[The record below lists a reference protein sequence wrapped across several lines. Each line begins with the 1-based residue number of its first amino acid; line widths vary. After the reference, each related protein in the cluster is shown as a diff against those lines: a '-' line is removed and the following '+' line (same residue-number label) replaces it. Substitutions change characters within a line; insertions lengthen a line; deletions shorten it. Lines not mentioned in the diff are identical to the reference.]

1 MKYYISIVDDE
12 NVETI
17 LTKPTDRSIAY
28 YTVSKW
34 KTTLY
39 MEGLRVNEY
48 GNGVRYKTL
57 MKAQSKKRKKDR
69 RLTVGE
75 VAEIISDL
83 NQGSN

>member
-1 MKYYISIVDDE
+1 MKYYISIVDDQ

-48 GNGVRYKTL
+48 GNGVRYKAL
-57 MKAQSKKRKKDR
+57 MKAQSKKRKKAR
-69 RLTVGE
+69 KLTVGE

>member
-12 NVETI
+12 NIETI

-34 KTTLY
+34 KTMLH

-57 MKAQSKKRKKDR
+57 MRAQTKKRKKAR
-69 RLTVGE
+69 KLTVGE

-83 NQGSN
+83 NQDSN